1 MPYKL
6 LDDKKTYANVNSENP
21 TVCFLHGW
29 GRSSQDFNLISQSFD
44 YISFDLPGFGKSL
57 EPINSMTPK
66 EYADY
71 INQYIPNSVN
81 TIVGHSFGGRIAV
94 HLSEIRDVR
103 NLILVGVPLIKKQI
117 HSKKLSIFN
126 IYKSLNKFGILS
138 DQMIEKIK
146 KNRGSYDYRNSE
158 GIMRDT
164 LVKAVNDDLTNK
176 LQNIDCNVH
185 LIWGGEDKEVDI
197 HIAKE
202 AHEKIKNSNLHILEG
217 KGHNPLNSSY
227 LEIVNIIN
235 LI

>member
-29 GRSSQDFNLISQSFD
+29 GRSSQDFNSISQSFD

-71 INQYIPNSVN
+71 INQYIPNSVD

-94 HLSEIRDVR
+94 HLSELRDVR

-117 HSKKLSIFN
+117 HSKKLSILN

-146 KNRGSYDYRNSE
+146 KIEDHTTIE
-158 GIMRDT
+158 T
-164 LVKAVNDDLTNK
+164 L
-176 LQNIDCNVH
+176 
-185 LIWGGEDKEVDI
+185 KE
-197 HIAKE
+197 
-202 AHEKIKNSNLHILEG
+202 L
-217 KGHNPLNSSY
+217 
-227 LEIVNIIN
+227 
-235 LI
+235 